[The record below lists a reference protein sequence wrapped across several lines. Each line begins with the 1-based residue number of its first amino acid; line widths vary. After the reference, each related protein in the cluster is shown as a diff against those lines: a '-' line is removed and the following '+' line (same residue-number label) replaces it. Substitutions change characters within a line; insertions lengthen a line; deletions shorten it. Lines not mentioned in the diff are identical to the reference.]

1 MLLGRNLVHSYK
13 GQSIYVRAMQGLENE
28 YDRLLSEND
37 ELKRRLSRFDASSP
51 YTANNKKGA

>member
-1 MLLGRNLVHSYK
+1 MKQPPVVS
-13 GQSIYVRAMQGLENE
+13 SEYVWVQGLEKE

-51 YTANNKKGA
+51 YDHTGRSKKGE

>member
-1 MLLGRNLVHSYK
+1 
-13 GQSIYVRAMQGLENE
+13 MQGLENE